1 MCRCHLM
8 GRTDAWVS
16 TPLSH
21 WTQPAGWSWGLE
33 LPSRARF
40 PGWKLVSATPRG
52 RPLRP
57 LLPPARSLA
66 CNICEKGKCYERQ
79 TAAPPPV
86 PSARPRRHDPAKPQ
100 QLRAHP
106 SVRSAHRDLRP
117 GRSGTAPARRAAIP
131 PWASGLRA
139 GES

>member
-79 TAAPPPV
+79 TAAPRRCHLLGR
-86 PSARPRRHDPAKPQ
+86 AATTRPNHSSCAPTP
-100 QLRAHP
+100 
-106 SVRSAHRDLRP
+106 RSALRIGICALAALGQRPPGEQQYPP
-117 GRSGTAPARRAAIP
+117 GRRG
-131 PWASGLRA
+131 
-139 GES
+139 